1 MPYIHHTHN
10 THFPTRPT
18 IPTNCPPAYAEL
30 MKACWQP
37 NPDARPPFKKIVE
50 CVTQMMKE
58 NLLDYLGVPEEV
70 ASPKATTEKDPSK
83 AEGGTVP
90 RRKASEP
97 SSSTPKTAPTSP
109 GGKGTGVGAIEAPPA
124 KPKPLSA
131 RPAVRGGQ
139 TVLDL
144 LGRSEQ
150 QPSGALSPTSVE
162 DKPRGNYSPTSL
174 PCPTSF
180 CKSDTSVSPF
190 QLETVD

>member
-1 MPYIHHTHN
+1 M
-10 THFPTRPT
+10 R
-18 IPTNCPPAYAEL
+18 
-30 MKACWQP
+30 
-37 NPDARPPFKKIVE
+37 
-50 CVTQMMKE
+50 KE

-70 ASPKATTEKDPSK
+70 ASPKGTLEKDPIK
-83 AEGGTVP
+83 ADGGTVS
-90 RRKASEP
+90 RRKAEP
-97 SSSTPKTAPTSP
+97 SSSTAKTGPNSP

-131 RPAVRGGQ
+131 RPPAVLGGQ